1 MENRQIHTRRIK
13 CNNNVARLEWNY
25 YITNMASSHREI
37 INLLFNTSC
46 LVIKFNQDVN
56 RSKLAKKQMQANC
69 FIDSLFSNINN
80 SISAPALGAGGRGF
94 ESRYPD

>member
-1 MENRQIHTRRIK
+1 MNPESFLSNFRGSYH
-13 CNNNVARLEWNY
+13 VARLEWNY

-56 RSKLAKKQMQANC
+56 RFNSAGKQM
-69 FIDSLFSNINN
+69 
-80 SISAPALGAGGRGF
+80 
-94 ESRYPD
+94 